1 MRWSNLFADHL
12 DAVHQVH
19 MDPKIF
25 PEWQAK
31 LLKQL
36 VQTTKAASAVG
47 SHDVSFERSIDP
59 SFNENLNAVTD
70 RLLTLS
76 NRLLKFTGL
85 KGDEFEDEDDL
96 ENRWEEVV
104 DVVDG
109 LLEKA
114 VHIDTYINE
123 LTAGYLCR

>member
-1 MRWSNLFADHL
+1 
-12 DAVHQVH
+12 

-47 SHDVSFERSIDP
+47 SHDISFERSIDP
-59 SFNENLNAVTD
+59 GFDSNLNAVTD

-85 KGDEFEDEDDL
+85 RGDEFDDEDDL

-109 LLEKA
+109 LLERA
-114 VHIDTYINE
+114 VCMDIGINK
-123 LTAGYLCR
+123 LMAGRLCR